1 MGNYINDVLIK
12 LGVNSGI
19 VVVLVKVI
27 AGAIIIVLCF
37 VADYITKRLI
47 IRSLTTFVSR
57 TKTTWD
63 DIILK
68 RNVFTRLSH
77 FAPALVIYFL
87 APFVLEGYDQLTA
100 FITNITYIYMIA
112 IGLLVIISFLDAVLE
127 IYRTF
132 EVSRDIPIKV
142 FIQIIKVAV
151 LFTGGILILS
161 TILNRAP
168 LFLLSGLG
176 AITAVLMLI
185 FKDSILGFVAGIQ
198 LISNNMVARDD
209 WIEMP
214 NYGADG
220 DVIDISLTT
229 VKVRNWDKTITT
241 IPTYALIT
249 DSFKNWR
256 GMQESGGRRIK
267 RAIYIDMTTIKFCTA
282 DMLHRFS
289 KIQYITTYIETK
301 EKEIVEHN
309 ATLNIDVSSLV
320 NGRHLTNIGTFRA
333 YVVAYLNNHPMISQ
347 NMTFLV
353 RQLKL
358 TENGLPIEIYV
369 FCKDKVWANY
379 EAIQA
384 DIFDHILAIIPE
396 FDLKVFQNP
405 SGSDFRGLVRN

>member
-1 MGNYINDVLIK
+1 MVNYINDVLVN

-19 VVVLVKVI
+19 VVILEKVI
-27 AGAIIIVLCF
+27 AGAIVIVLSF
-37 VADYITKRLI
+37 AADYITKRLI
-47 IRSLTTFVSR
+47 LRGLTTFISR

-87 APFVLEGYDQLTA
+87 APFVLEGYDQWSA
-100 FITNITYIYMIA
+100 FITIIAYVYMII
-112 IGLLVIISFLDAVLE
+112 IGLLVIISFLNAVLE

-132 EVSRDIPIKV
+132 EVARDIPIKG
-142 FIQIIKVAV
+142 FIQVIKVAV
-151 LFTGGILILS
+151 LFIGGIFILS
-161 TILNRAP
+161 TILNRTP
-168 LFLLSGLG
+168 LYLLSGLG

-198 LISNNMVARDD
+198 LISNKMVALDD

-267 RAIYIDMTTIKFCTA
+267 RAIYIDMTTIKFCTG

-289 KIQYITTYIETK
+289 KIQNITAYIETK
-301 EKEIVEHN
+301 RKDIAEHN
-309 ATLNIDVSSLV
+309 VALNIDESSLV

-333 YVVAYLNNHPMISQ
+333 YVVAYLKNHPKINQ
-347 NMTFLV
+347 NMTFLI

-358 TENGLPIEIYV
+358 SEHGLPIEIYV
-369 FCKDKVWANY
+369 FCADKAWANY
-379 EAIQA
+379 EAVQA

-405 SGSDFRGLVRN
+405 SGSDFRELVRN